1 MSAQSLL
8 NNVIMD
14 SILAERY
21 DVENTVRRRLK
32 QRMELCPLVLFY
44 IQEVSVCQNQ
54 CIHFKAQNVRTFAH
68 SVLLVD
74 FWKSSLLQRILG
86 RLGGRIQQGF
96 TRLSGGSTMVNA
108 PPKFP
113 PPLLLPAHAGL
124 LMYLVFSL
132 ELKSMA
138 RNVVFDW
145 HFFGRPCDKHS

>member
-74 FWKSSLLQRILG
+74 F
-86 RLGGRIQQGF
+86 
-96 TRLSGGSTMVNA
+96 
-108 PPKFP
+108 
-113 PPLLLPAHAGL
+113 
-124 LMYLVFSL
+124 
-132 ELKSMA
+132 
-138 RNVVFDW
+138 
-145 HFFGRPCDKHS
+145 